1 MAPAAGKRLISLLL
15 CDHLESAGGVSMLIH
30 VVLGIR
36 IEDYTEEGGGLSEAL
51 FKNPLVDVG
60 GGMPQTLKS
69 MHCSCL
75 GTEFGS

>member
-1 MAPAAGKRLISLLL
+1 
-15 CDHLESAGGVSMLIH
+15 MLIH

-36 IEDYTEEGGGLSEAL
+36 IEDYTEVGGDLSEAL

-60 GGMPQTLKS
+60 GEVPQTLKTL
-69 MHCSCL
+69 HCSCS